1 MPLLRQ
7 HLLSTLGTYLAVLEV
22 GMNSGLSRLTFL
34 VGTVPSV
41 CKIIIA
47 SIATPAELGKLN
59 TFVALLESLI
69 PLAFVPLFDQ
79 LWKLSLLSYPGLNF
93 LITAAILGFIFLLL
107 LVICVLPLTDK

>member
-1 MPLLRQ
+1 M
-7 HLLSTLGTYLAVLEV
+7 
-22 GMNSGLSRLTFL
+22 
-34 VGTVPSV
+34 

-47 SIATPAELGKLN
+47 RIATPAELGKLN

-93 LITAAILGFIFLLL
+93 LITAGILGVIFPHSSLLFTIGTKDVHSFKAKL
-107 LVICVLPLTDK
+107 TELVIIEHSQNQIVSICVIVHKHFGSIIKEIE

>member
-7 HLLSTLGTYLAVLEV
+7 HLLSTLETCWAVLEV
-22 GMNSGLSRLTFL
+22 GLNNRFPRQPSLS
-34 VGTVPSV
+34 GTVPSV

-47 SIATPAELGKLN
+47 RIATPAELGKLN

-79 LWKLSLLSYPGLNF
+79 LWKLSLISYPGLNF
-93 LITAAILGFIFLLL
+93 LITAGILGVIFLLL
-107 LVICVLPLTDK
+107 LVICALPLRDK

>member
-1 MPLLRQ
+1 MKIQGNTENHDNRRNYSELPW
-7 HLLSTLGTYLAVLEV
+7 
-22 GMNSGLSRLTFL
+22 
-34 VGTVPSV
+34 
-41 CKIIIA
+41 KIIIA

-79 LWKLSLLSYPGLNF
+79 LWKLSLLSFPGLNF